1 MRRIA
6 AMATMAV
13 GTLTL
18 VGALAAPASAVP
30 DPVGTVDCLA
40 QAAGD
45 VTSLIDPASP
55 GLPAEVPGT
64 ACLAP

>member
-1 MRRIA
+1 MRRIT

-13 GTLTL
+13 GTIAL

-30 DPVGTVDCLA
+30 DPVATIDCAVQEVTGLVTVPPE
-40 QAAGD
+40 
-45 VTSLIDPASP
+45 V
-55 GLPAEVPGT
+55 PAEVPGT